1 MNTMFP
7 IESKTAQQ
15 VWNNFDREL
24 IHKLKRLPK
33 EERTDI
39 RLEILSHLFDSTVNN
54 GVDVAE
60 TDNVEREEVRLINAI
75 SRLGSPDEYLE
86 PLITDILLNQKASKG
101 HPLAILKSLKN
112 SARKGVFHGLATLV
126 LGMGY
131 FWVIM
136 IFIMSLM
143 HIGNPDV
150 GIWYYP
156 TGEFSLSFHAQP
168 GAMQWQEKWFSLIGL
183 FSSSLAYWGLNKILG
198 YFISKSKI

>member
-33 EERTDI
+33 NERADV
-39 RLEILSHLFDSTVNN
+39 RLEILSHLFDSASNQQI
-54 GVDVAE
+54 E
-60 TDNVEREEVRLINAI
+60 TDKTDSEEVRLINAI

-86 PLITDILLNQKASKG
+86 PLIADILLNQEASKG
-101 HPLAILKSLKN
+101 NPIAILKSLKS
-112 SARKGVFHGLATLV
+112 SARKGVLHLCATLV

-131 FWVIM
+131 FWTIM

-143 HIGNPDV
+143 HIWNPDV
-150 GIWYYP
+150 GLWYYP
-156 TGEFSLSFHAQP
+156 TGEISLSFEAQP
-168 GAMQWQEKWFSLIGL
+168 GATQWQAKWFSLIGI
-183 FSSSLAYWGLNKILG
+183 FCSCLAYWGLNKILG
-198 YFISKSKI
+198 YFIAKSKA

>member
-15 VWNNFDREL
+15 VWNTFDIEL
-24 IHKLKRLPK
+24 IHKLKCLPK
-33 EERTDI
+33 EERADI
-39 RLEILSHLFDSTVNN
+39 RLEILSHLFDSTINN
-54 GVDVAE
+54 GADLVE
-60 TDNVEREEVRLINAI
+60 TDNIESEEVRLINAI

-86 PLITDILLNQKASKG
+86 PLITDILLNHKASNG
-101 HPLAILKSLKN
+101 HPIAILKSLKN

-131 FWVIM
+131 FWVFM

-150 GIWYYP
+150 GIWHYP
-156 TGEFSLSFHAQP
+156 TGEISLSFHAQP
-168 GAMQWQEKWFSLIGL
+168 GAMQWQPKWFSLIGL
-183 FSSSLAYWGLNKILG
+183 ISSSLAYLGLNKVLG

>member
-7 IESKTAQQ
+7 LKSKTAQQ

-33 EERTDI
+33 DDRSDI
-39 RLEILSHLFDSTVNN
+39 RLEILSHLYDSAANN
-54 GVDVAE
+54 GVE
-60 TDNVEREEVRLINAI
+60 SINTDDIESEEVRLINAI

-86 PLITDILLNQKASKG
+86 PLIVDILLNQKASKG
-101 HPLAILKSLKN
+101 HPLAVLKSLKN
-112 SARKGVFHGLATLV
+112 SARKGIFHGLATLV

-143 HIGNPDV
+143 HIANPDV
-150 GIWYYP
+150 GIWYYS
-156 TGEFSLSFHAQP
+156 TGELSLSFHAQP
-168 GAMQWQEKWFSLIGL
+168 DAMQWQPKWFSLIGL
-183 FSSSLAYWGLNKILG
+183 FSSVLAYSGLNKILG

>member
-86 PLITDILLNQKASKG
+86 PLITDILLNQKGS
-101 HPLAILKSLKN
+101 P
-112 SARKGVFHGLATLV
+112 
-126 LGMGY
+126 
-131 FWVIM
+131 
-136 IFIMSLM
+136 
-143 HIGNPDV
+143 
-150 GIWYYP
+150 
-156 TGEFSLSFHAQP
+156 
-168 GAMQWQEKWFSLIGL
+168 
-183 FSSSLAYWGLNKILG
+183 
-198 YFISKSKI
+198 